1 MSFRL
6 RGVLAAVACW
16 ARFTVQVSYD
26 SSAAFVSPY
35 EDPVYFTG
43 LPTTDIATAVAVPV
57 SETAVRVV
65 KLRAAGGC
73 PVVDLNSSAAIPLL
87 IGAAGGWMGG
97 DLPNAT
103 QNAVLF
109 AKYEIPSS
117 QVNLAG
123 GNSPL
128 LNLTDPSGA
137 NGDILVFEAP
147 PVIVAQVQY
156 RDDDFHV
163 AAFNEPLYDVKIFDV
178 TRTSADVGIFAS
190 SGSPQRDTIVV
201 GLMAFVSGNVDWT
214 PVLRSSAI
222 VAESESLPYYLPS
235 ANHAGNCANPLLF
248 ASNVESDGAVASYQ
262 SERGFPFKPSLAGR
276 VRT

>member
-1 MSFRL
+1 M
-6 RGVLAAVACW
+6 
-16 ARFTVQVSYD
+16 SYD

-123 GNSPL
+123 GNSPVRIVSIIL
-128 LNLTDPSGA
+128 LS
-137 NGDILVFEAP
+137 
-147 PVIVAQVQY
+147 
-156 RDDDFHV
+156 
-163 AAFNEPLYDVKIFDV
+163 
-178 TRTSADVGIFAS
+178 
-190 SGSPQRDTIVV
+190 
-201 GLMAFVSGNVDWT
+201 
-214 PVLRSSAI
+214 
-222 VAESESLPYYLPS
+222 
-235 ANHAGNCANPLLF
+235 
-248 ASNVESDGAVASYQ
+248 
-262 SERGFPFKPSLAGR
+262 
-276 VRT
+276 